1 MVNEAI
7 PVLIDH
13 VEGLC
18 VCVCACVCVLCVCV
32 LCVCVCVRVVCVRVC
47 ACCVCAC
54 VCVLCVISDTQ
65 YYVYK
70 DVGAMWENS
79 DHKMPIVHY
88 MDEIS
93 S

>member
-1 MVNEAI
+1 MLKA
-7 PVLIDH
+7 
-13 VEGLC
+13 C

-32 LCVCVCVRVVCVRVC
+32 LCVCVCVCVV
-47 ACCVCAC
+47 
-54 VCVLCVISDTQ
+54 CVISDTQ

-79 DHKMPIVHY
+79 DHKIPIIHY